1 MKKLGLLFAVAVLLT
16 SCLFDTDDSGV
27 SSWLSTHG
35 MPDSYKVQVLDIG
48 GLKPVSVEPGFK
60 SEPKII
66 DSTTFL
72 LGTSSNVSYDMF
84 LEFLFA
90 ESEKNRNKLQNA
102 DSLASL
108 ITFCWLQKL
117 YKNSEFPKDS
127 LPDSTS
133 FDVNVGW
140 KIEYVANED
149 KLKKLADGKDSLWL
163 ESLKEWEPENS
174 ADTVFK
180 ITYNSKDTSIVSLD
194 LPAALMDDVKKMKYG
209 ARLQMKISV
218 LKSER
223 LYRFYG
229 VGTKLTPYMFL
240 FANDSSVHSFSPY
253 RAANLPV
260 NNEDCSDCP
269 VVHGG
274 GSDSIVI
281 ELPGDKILEA
291 VQEAYKDSPLE
302 NKGEGYDVRQTVSL
316 AQLTMARDDAS
327 GQSEFGLPIQV
338 VVGSFVD
345 SADTQVRKMESY
357 RLNKNLILSEGHPNL
372 IFHDGDSLSLQITQG
387 VRDLVN
393 KAEEGR
399 NLRIV
404 VKMGYPFLQEKDT
417 MYTDYIYDG
426 DTSRVFL
433 NHFDHGRYD
442 FSKTVENSMSLKLWM
457 SSKRGDK

>member
-433 NHFDHGRYD
+433 NHFDYGRYD

>member
-149 KLKKLADGKDSLWL
+149 KLKKLADGKDSLCW
-163 ESLKEWEPENS
+163 
-174 ADTVFK
+174 
-180 ITYNSKDTSIVSLD
+180 
-194 LPAALMDDVKKMKYG
+194 
-209 ARLQMKISV
+209 
-218 LKSER
+218 
-223 LYRFYG
+223 
-229 VGTKLTPYMFL
+229 
-240 FANDSSVHSFSPY
+240 
-253 RAANLPV
+253 NL
-260 NNEDCSDCP
+260 
-269 VVHGG
+269 
-274 GSDSIVI
+274 
-281 ELPGDKILEA
+281 
-291 VQEAYKDSPLE
+291 
-302 NKGEGYDVRQTVSL
+302 
-316 AQLTMARDDAS
+316 
-327 GQSEFGLPIQV
+327 
-338 VVGSFVD
+338 
-345 SADTQVRKMESY
+345 
-357 RLNKNLILSEGHPNL
+357 
-372 IFHDGDSLSLQITQG
+372 
-387 VRDLVN
+387 
-393 KAEEGR
+393 
-399 NLRIV
+399 
-404 VKMGYPFLQEKDT
+404 
-417 MYTDYIYDG
+417 
-426 DTSRVFL
+426 
-433 NHFDHGRYD
+433 
-442 FSKTVENSMSLKLWM
+442 
-457 SSKRGDK
+457 

>member
-35 MPDSYKVQVLDIG
+35 MPDSYRVQVLDIG